1 MGQVDTGR
9 AGRRDRRTEHRRSRS
24 LPAVLLA
31 ALAAVLVAC
40 GPVTAP
46 TAPSSASASTST
58 AAPTSSSPSA
68 GPTAAEVAAAVEP
81 GLETSPGTVSAEFR
95 DLATGEVLYARDAD
109 EPVAPAS
116 SLKVLAAAAIVSAL
130 GPETTLQTTVV
141 AQPTADGAA
150 TELVL
155 VGGGDVLLGTGA
167 SDSKHVS
174 GRAGLRTLA
183 ERTVAGLVED
193 GVTGQVVV
201 STDLRLFADR
211 TALNPRWTSDIPESG
226 NIAPVQPLATYGGR
240 EAPGTG
246 EDRIEAPA
254 QFAALTFQAALDD
267 AVAASG
273 ADLEVGLR
281 DTIPATE
288 VPRATVLAAAPVA
301 AVESASVGE
310 QVAYLLAHSENQVV
324 EALAHTAAPAADL
337 PATHEGATQL
347 LTATAEDLGVDT
359 AGMALV
365 DSSGLS
371 PDNRV
376 SAGQL
381 AGVVAGVARTPALGT
396 VLEGLPRP
404 GEDSTLGDRFP
415 DAPARQ
421 AVAAKTGTLDQ
432 TVSLTGTV
440 TTTSGRV
447 LAFSIICSDLQWK
460 LEPARAAV
468 DEAVSAVAGL

>member
-46 TAPSSASASTST
+46 PAPSSAPASST
-58 AAPTSSSPSA
+58 TAGPTSSSPST
-68 GPTAAEVAAAVEP
+68 GPTAAQVAAAVEP

-167 SDSKHVS
+167 SDSTHVS

-201 STDLRLFADR
+201 STDLRLFTDR

-301 AVESASVGE
+301 AVESAPVGE

-324 EALAHTAAPAADL
+324 EALAHTAAPADDLSRRAQSLLRGWDGNETVDSVPATIFEAWLMGLQNMARDELGDAASVNSLAVLNQLRTGGELCHDEAAGVPDCAALLTRTLQLWIADL
-337 PATHEGATQL
+337 RL
-347 LTATAEDLGVDT
+347 
-359 AGMALV
+359 
-365 DSSGLS
+365 SS
-371 PDNRV
+371 N
-376 SAGQL
+376 
-381 AGVVAGVARTPALGT
+381 
-396 VLEGLPRP
+396 
-404 GEDSTLGDRFP
+404 
-415 DAPARQ
+415 
-421 AVAAKTGTLDQ
+421 
-432 TVSLTGTV
+432 
-440 TTTSGRV
+440 TS
-447 LAFSIICSDLQWK
+447 S
-460 LEPARAAV
+460 
-468 DEAVSAVAGL
+468 

>member
-46 TAPSSASASTST
+46 PAPSSAPAASTT
-58 AAPTSSSPSA
+58 AAPTSTSPSA

-81 GLETSPGTVSAEFR
+81 GLATSPGTVSAEFR

-167 SDSKHVS
+167 SDSTHVS

-281 DTIPATE
+281 DTLPATE

-324 EALAHTAAPAADL
+324 EALAHTAAPATDL
-337 PATHEGATQL
+337 PATHEGATRL
-347 LTATAEDLGVDT
+347 L
-359 AGMALV
+359 
-365 DSSGLS
+365 LS
-371 PDNRV
+371 
-376 SAGQL
+376 L
-381 AGVVAGVARTPALGT
+381 
-396 VLEGLPRP
+396 
-404 GEDSTLGDRFP
+404 
-415 DAPARQ
+415 
-421 AVAAKTGTLDQ
+421 
-432 TVSLTGTV
+432 
-440 TTTSGRV
+440 
-447 LAFSIICSDLQWK
+447 IHI
-460 LEPARAAV
+460 
-468 DEAVSAVAGL
+468 

>member
-1 MGQVDTGR
+1 MR
-9 AGRRDRRTEHRRSRS
+9 
-24 LPAVLLA
+24 
-31 ALAAVLVAC
+31 
-40 GPVTAP
+40 
-46 TAPSSASASTST
+46 
-58 AAPTSSSPSA
+58 
-68 GPTAAEVAAAVEP
+68 
-81 GLETSPGTVSAEFR
+81 
-95 DLATGEVLYARDAD
+95 
-109 EPVAPAS
+109 
-116 SLKVLAAAAIVSAL
+116 
-130 GPETTLQTTVV
+130 
-141 AQPTADGAA
+141 
-150 TELVL
+150 
-155 VGGGDVLLGTGA
+155 
-167 SDSKHVS
+167 
-174 GRAGLRTLA
+174 
-183 ERTVAGLVED
+183 
-193 GVTGQVVV
+193 
-201 STDLRLFADR
+201 
-211 TALNPRWTSDIPESG
+211 
-226 NIAPVQPLATYGGR
+226 
-240 EAPGTG
+240 PGTG

-288 VPRATVLAAAPVA
+288 VPRSTVLAAAPVA

-432 TVSLTGTV
+432 TVSSPAPSPRRPGG
-440 TTTSGRV
+440 SSRS
-447 LAFSIICSDLQWK
+447 ASSARICSGSWSPRARRSMRPSAPSPGSDPRSGACDLM
-460 LEPARAAV
+460 EPMSDDHATDRPRAAA
-468 DEAVSAVAGL
+468 DAEPGAPAEPGPAVAHPVDWAFAARTARSLAAAGPGSRRGRRRARQRACAPPRRPPCRTSTA

>member
-9 AGRRDRRTEHRRSRS
+9 AGRRDRRTERPRNRS

-46 TAPSSASASTST
+46 TAPSSAPASSTT

-68 GPTAAEVAAAVEP
+68 GPTAAQVAAAVEP

-167 SDSKHVS
+167 SDSTHVS

-201 STDLRLFADR
+201 STDLRLFTDR

-273 ADLEVGLR
+273 ADTQRLEMETAMARALAADSWGGLEVPL
-281 DTIPATE
+281 AEELEAYE
-288 VPRATVLAAAPVA
+288 VEILDGATVKRVLSTATTS
-301 AVESASVGE
+301 AV
-310 QVAYLLAHSENQVV
+310 Y
-324 EALAHTAAPAADL
+324 TAADQTADW
-337 PATHEGATQL
+337 GAPLGPGDTLDSRIYQL
-347 LTATAEDLGVDT
+347 S
-359 AGMALV
+359 ALV
-365 DSSGLS
+365 GRGA
-371 PDNRV
+371 PKIV
-376 SAGQL
+376 
-381 AGVVAGVARTPALGT
+381 
-396 VLEGLPRP
+396 
-404 GEDSTLGDRFP
+404 TLTF
-415 DAPARQ
+415 
-421 AVAAKTGTLDQ
+421 
-432 TVSLTGTV
+432 
-440 TTTSGRV
+440 
-447 LAFSIICSDLQWK
+447 
-460 LEPARAAV
+460 
-468 DEAVSAVAGL
+468 

>member
-1 MGQVDTGR
+1 M
-9 AGRRDRRTEHRRSRS
+9 
-24 LPAVLLA
+24 
-31 ALAAVLVAC
+31 
-40 GPVTAP
+40 
-46 TAPSSASASTST
+46 
-58 AAPTSSSPSA
+58 
-68 GPTAAEVAAAVEP
+68 
-81 GLETSPGTVSAEFR
+81 
-95 DLATGEVLYARDAD
+95 
-109 EPVAPAS
+109 APAS

-167 SDSKHVS
+167 SDSTHVS

-301 AVESASVGE
+301 AVESAPVGE

>member
-1 MGQVDTGR
+1 MG
-9 AGRRDRRTEHRRSRS
+9 
-24 LPAVLLA
+24 PADGDDDVG
-31 ALAAVLVAC
+31 AAV
-40 GPVTAP
+40 
-46 TAPSSASASTST
+46 
-58 AAPTSSSPSA
+58 
-68 GPTAAEVAAAVEP
+68 
-81 GLETSPGTVSAEFR
+81 
-95 DLATGEVLYARDAD
+95 
-109 EPVAPAS
+109 
-116 SLKVLAAAAIVSAL
+116 
-130 GPETTLQTTVV
+130 
-141 AQPTADGAA
+141 
-150 TELVL
+150 
-155 VGGGDVLLGTGA
+155 
-167 SDSKHVS
+167 VS

-201 STDLRLFADR
+201 STDLRLFTDR

-240 EAPGTG
+240 EVPGTG